1 MITVFVETNFLVDVL
16 RPLPSPEASA
26 LLDRH
31 VRGEVQLWL
40 PWCCAAEASRTLTR
54 VIDEDLGFAD
64 RMVRFA
70 ASEYRKRPGSF
81 DKSVIDSLRTSA
93 RDAREQAL
101 ASQNARI
108 LALVDRLNLIAPG
121 ADVVSRTLSLFS
133 VKQLNPFDEMIAG
146 AVLCKAAELFDQG
159 VRDLYFCELDKDL
172 WDTHA
177 PLAQAYAE
185 CGLKLL
191 RSFHVP

>member
-70 ASEYRKRPGSF
+70 ASEYQKRPGSF
-81 DKSVIDSLRTSA
+81 DKSVPA
-93 RDAREQAL
+93 RGRRANRRSSVRRPGFARWL
-101 ASQNARI
+101 T
-108 LALVDRLNLIAPG
+108 G
-121 ADVVSRTLSLFS
+121 
-133 VKQLNPFDEMIAG
+133 
-146 AVLCKAAELFDQG
+146 
-159 VRDLYFCELDKDL
+159 
-172 WDTHA
+172 
-177 PLAQAYAE
+177 
-185 CGLKLL
+185 
-191 RSFHVP
+191 